1 MDDTMRELRA
11 QMKPGT
17 FPCGAARL
25 AAFPAQMRATVLPE
39 GDQRA
44 GLNQLDGY
52 ASMVDRAYEMWDFV
66 GPYEEVVAAGAF
78 DATLAANP
86 DVAYLVNHKGVTMA
100 RTTNG
105 TLELE
110 ADALGLR
117 TRAYVNPKRTDVRDL
132 VVAIEDKNVTE
143 MSFAFMIEDA
153 KWSDDYEKFT
163 ILRVDIDRGDVSA
176 VNYGANPYTSV
187 AARSRE
193 ILHDLDELPTGAA
206 REAMSRLFAREDMA
220 RPKHGG
226 RSTSLITQ
234 ILLAEDI

>member
-1 MDDTMRELRA
+1 MDDMREMRA
-11 QMKPGT
+11 QQRAGT
-17 FPCGAARL
+17 IPCGNARL
-25 AAFPAQMRATVLPE
+25 AAFSAQMRATLLPE
-39 GDQRA
+39 GDERA
-44 GLNQLDGY
+44 GLHQLDGY
-52 ASMVDRAYEMWDFV
+52 ASIVDRAYDMWDFV

-78 DATLAANP
+78 DETLSANP

-117 TRAYVNPKRTDVRDL
+117 TRAYVNPKRGDVRDL

-163 ILRVDIDRGDVSA
+163 ITKVNIDRGDVSA

-193 ILHDLDELPTGAA
+193 ILHDLGELPAGAA
-206 REAMSRLFAREDMA
+206 REAVARLAARADMA
-220 RPKHGG
+220 HPKPEG
-226 RSTSLITQ
+226 RSTALIQ
-234 ILLAEDI
+234 QMLLAEDI